1 MCNGILR
8 HDLIKKRTRLLWQQK
23 LFTTGSVLDSWLQQ
37 DGAPAHYA
45 LRVREFLDE
54 VLPQR
59 WIGRGSLHL
68 PAAIEW
74 PPRSPGL
81 TSCDNSLW
89 GIIKQKVLK
98 QRYQT
103 VEELKQAVREAFREI
118 TPPILRKIS
127 HRAWRRI
134 IVYRDNDGAHTDILD
149 H

>member
-74 PPRSPGL
+74 PPRSPDL

-98 QRYQT
+98 QRYQA